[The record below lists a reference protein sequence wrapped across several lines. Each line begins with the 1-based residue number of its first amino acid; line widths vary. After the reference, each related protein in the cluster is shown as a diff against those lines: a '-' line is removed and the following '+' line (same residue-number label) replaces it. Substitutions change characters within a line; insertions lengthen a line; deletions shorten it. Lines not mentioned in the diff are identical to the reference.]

1 MKQYTE
7 KQYDDDLTVGADE
20 YDDSFQTESVDLF
33 EFPSNDESPIARL
46 KSLVLSIDWEITD
59 DVLRQFNEE
68 LVDLKD
74 VWANEKIYLVYVQA
88 LEKISKYIYQE
99 KADSNPNAIKLL
111 LTFFYN
117 LEKMVSTEFMT
128 EEEKR
133 KIVLEDVKKFE
144 MLKKQISRAKM
155 RQERPRKRSTSR
167 P

>member
-1 MKQYTE
+1 MEQYTE
-7 KQYDDDLTVGADE
+7 KHYDDDLTVVEDE
-20 YDDSFQTESVDLF
+20 YNDSFHTDSVDLF

-59 DVLRQFNEE
+59 DILRQFNEE

-74 VWANEKIYLVYVQA
+74 VWADEKIYLVYVQA

-117 LEKMVSTEFMT
+117 LEKMVSSEFMS

-133 KIVLEDVKKFE
+133 QIVLEDVKKFE
-144 MLKKQISRAKM
+144 MLRYLNTLSWM
-155 RQERPRKRSTSR
+155 T
-167 P
+167 